1 MHYRQSDKLMSDITN
16 TNKLGGVSMQ
26 TISTHWR
33 PILIFGALMSLVA
46 VHAQQTQETKRGK
59 HRTVSVYDK
68 SSDLT
73 TVRTPT
79 MSVREVTGKTEE
91 MTPNGAKFNLPSET
105 LELMA
110 HYSYAGRSPTIPDQ
124 VVLSF
129 LSLAEGEFKYSA
141 KSQVAVVA
149 DGSRISL
156 GTVVIADR
164 RSDTHMPGGSKGFLR
179 ETLQVTLSAEDYKR
193 LVSASKLRMMLDKTE
208 FTLTKDQLKL
218 LRALFEEWQP

>member
-1 MHYRQSDKLMSDITN
+1 
-16 TNKLGGVSMQ
+16 
-26 TISTHWR
+26 
-33 PILIFGALMSLVA
+33 
-46 VHAQQTQETKRGK
+46 
-59 HRTVSVYDK
+59 
-68 SSDLT
+68 
-73 TVRTPT
+73 
-79 MSVREVTGKTEE
+79 MSVREVTSKTEA
-91 MTPNGAKFNLPSET
+91 MTPNGAKFNLPSEA

-110 HYSYAGRSPTIPDQ
+110 HYSYAGRTPTIPDE

-156 GTVVIADR
+156 GPVVIADR
-164 RSDTHMPGGSKGFLR
+164 RSDTHMPGGCTGFLR

-193 LVSASKLRMMLDKTE
+193 LVNASKLKMMLDKTE

-218 LRALFEEWQP
+218 LRALSEAWQP

>member
-1 MHYRQSDKLMSDITN
+1 
-16 TNKLGGVSMQ
+16 MQ
-26 TISTHWR
+26 TTSAQWR
-33 PILIFGALMSLVA
+33 FILILSALLSLVA

-68 SSDLT
+68 SNDQT

-79 MSVREVTGKTEE
+79 MLVREVTGRTEAR
-91 MTPNGAKFNLPSET
+91 TSNGATFKLPSET

-110 HYSYAGRSPTIPDQ
+110 HYSYAGRTPTVPDQ

-141 KSQVAVVA
+141 KSQVTVVT

-164 RSDTHMPGGSKGFLR
+164 RTDTHMAGGSTPFLR
-179 ETLQVTLSAEDYKR
+179 ETLQLTLSAEDFKR
-193 LVSASKLRMMLDKTE
+193 LVSTSKLKMMLDKTE
-208 FTLTKDQLKL
+208 FTLTKDQLRL
-218 LRALFEEWQP
+218 LRALFEAWQP